1 MLNQQ
6 FQKIYQL
13 VIYQK
18 VRTTAITNA
27 KKYRK
32 YKIRAFQENWKMD
45 YLASPIPDCP
55 DGSKPQCLI
64 CYEILSENMK
74 ASVKRH
80 YLSKNAT
87 SIEKKFPK
95 FNEIIIS

>member
-13 VIYQK
+13 VVHQK

-27 KKYRK
+27 KNPRK
-32 YKIRAFQENWKMD
+32 YKIRAFQENWLMD
-45 YLASPIPDCP
+45 YFESPIPN
-55 DGSKPQCLI
+55 GSKPLCLI
-64 CYEILSENMK
+64 CYEILRENMK

-80 YLSKNAT
+80 YLSKHAK
-87 SIEKKFPK
+87 SIEKISK
-95 FNEIIIS
+95 FNEIILF